1 MKRRRRIL
9 ARLTLALAALP
20 GAAATAGATPGPSAR
35 LALEPCEVPGVAGK
49 LRCGELAVYENR
61 AARSGRQI
69 RLKILVLPATG
80 SHVAADPLVFL
91 EGGPGESATED
102 AAGLAAGLAKI
113 RERRD
118 ILLVD
123 QRGTGGSHP
132 LNCVLFEPAGD
143 LQSSLGEFLPLAA
156 ARRCRPALEKN
167 ADLTQY
173 TTPIATDDLDEV
185 RAALGYEKLNLY
197 GVSYGTRAAL
207 VYLRRHG
214 RRVRTVTLVGVSPT
228 DQQMPLYFPRDT
240 ERALNGVLDEC
251 ASRAPCR
258 ALFPDAKNDLRAV
271 IDRLKQGTVPVEVVN
286 PESGE
291 ASTVRLSRD
300 VAAETLRYMLY
311 SPAFAGQ
318 VPAFLRAAAT
328 GDFVPLAEAAL
339 FFRQHLVASGS
350 MGLYLSI
357 TCAEDLP
364 GIDPREAERLAEGT
378 ALGDYRYTEQRA
390 ACEVWP
396 RASLPVGYRRPVH
409 SRVPVLIF
417 SGAWDPVTPPEYGRA
432 VAQSLSRSLH
442 IVVPHGGHGF
452 EGLKGAECVDR
463 LAADFIERGTTTGLD
478 TRCVASIER
487 PPFLARAPA
496 LRPISMTR
504 AELEPFV
511 GSYAS
516 KEPPSEATIEFA
528 QGHLRLIRPDS
539 PAAILLPV
547 SPTRLRVADEPFTA
561 LQFELESGR
570 VRRVVLEEGGAPQI
584 TLQPKR

>member
-1 MKRRRRIL
+1 LKRRRRVFLRL
-9 ARLTLALAALP
+9 ALALAALP
-20 GAAATAGATPGPSAR
+20 GAEAMAGATPEPPAR
-35 LALEPCEVPGVAGK
+35 LTLEPCEVPGVAGK

-61 AARSGRQI
+61 AARNGRKI

-80 SHVAADPLVFL
+80 SHAAADPLVFL

-132 LNCVLFEPAGD
+132 LNCVLYEPPGD

-156 ARRCRPALEKN
+156 ARKCRPALEKD

-173 TTPIATDDLDEV
+173 TTPIAMDDLDDV

-197 GVSYGTRAAL
+197 GVSYGTRAAQ

-228 DQQMPLYFPRDT
+228 GQQMPLYFPRDT
-240 ERALNGVLDEC
+240 ERALIGVLDEC
-251 ASRAPCR
+251 VSRAPCR
-258 ALFPDAKNDLRAV
+258 AVFPDAKTDLRAV

-286 PESGE
+286 PESAE
-291 ASTVRLSRD
+291 TSTVRLSRD

-328 GDFVPLAEAAL
+328 GDFTTLAEAAL
-339 FFRQHLVASGS
+339 FFRRHLVASGS

-378 ALGDYRYTEQRA
+378 ALGDYRYIEQRA

-396 RASLPVGYRRPVH
+396 RASLPAGYRRPVH

-432 VAQSLSRSLH
+432 VAQSLARSLH

-452 EGLKGAECVDR
+452 EGLKGAACIDR
-463 LAADFIERGTTTGLD
+463 LVADFVERGTTTGLD

-487 PPFLARAPA
+487 PPFLARVPP
-496 LRPISMTR
+496 LRPIKMTR
-504 AELEPFV
+504 EELQPFV
-511 GSYAS
+511 GSYAGE
-516 KEPPSEATIEFA
+516 EPLSEVTIEFA

-539 PAAILLPV
+539 PPMILLPV
-547 SPTRLRVADEPFTA
+547 SPTRLRVVDEPFTA
-561 LQFELESGR
+561 WQFELENGR
-570 VRRVVLEEGGAPQI
+570 ARRVVLEEGGVPQL
-584 TLQPKR
+584 TLQPRR